1 MFKIE
6 RKNNMTMEECGSGLL
21 ALEDWLEREGLL
33 GKKAKECLSFAI
45 DYLLTDKSNR

>member
-1 MFKIE
+1 
-6 RKNNMTMEECGSGLL
+6 MTMEECGSGLL